1 MIVLLLF
8 MMNIYMNAEVNVQ
21 MSVYNFNLLKLVLQ
35 QNDFSFKVA
44 SFKASICTNGGGG
57 GVNVDAD

>member
-1 MIVLLLF
+1 MATIVLLLF

-21 MSVYNFNLLKLVLQ
+21 MSVDNFNLLKLFFCNRMISVLRQ
-35 QNDFSFKVA
+35 VHVQM
-44 SFKASICTNGGGG
+44 GRG